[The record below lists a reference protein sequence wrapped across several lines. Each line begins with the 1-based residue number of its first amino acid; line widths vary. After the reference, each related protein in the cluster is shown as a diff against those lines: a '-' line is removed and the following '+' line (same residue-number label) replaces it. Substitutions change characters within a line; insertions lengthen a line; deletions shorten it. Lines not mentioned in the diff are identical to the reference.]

1 MKEVDRI
8 ANDTTFNTKQI
19 LKGNPESVIQVT
31 GDEEI
36 EVRTIG
42 TAVIDLPSWMAGKVD
57 TKMERHAA
65 YTLPQDTSGVMKK
78 YDGINDSSKKYFADL
93 IVHTNTSDNLLDIIT
108 KASLNN
114 IIIDSISTINKSEYK
129 VYRLTILVENT
140 LKLDKFMV
148 DLTNLPFTLKVE
160 RLLK

>member
-57 TKMERHAA
+57 TKMQ
-65 YTLPQDTSGVMKK
+65 TQ
-78 YDGINDSSKKYFADL
+78 
-93 IVHTNTSDNLLDIIT
+93 
-108 KASLNN
+108 
-114 IIIDSISTINKSEYK
+114 
-129 VYRLTILVENT
+129 
-140 LKLDKFMV
+140 
-148 DLTNLPFTLKVE
+148 
-160 RLLK
+160 RLLKY